1 MLLLLDLQSKRRQRS
16 MCSGERLRKPAGRYP
31 LLQSSTHSAQR
42 PQGNGPPAD
51 MKKHTPKYVVSSI
64 VALGGLL
71 FGYDIGIMS
80 SIQEMEH
87 FNEYFGHP
95 DALATGIIVSSLT
108 IGCFAGSLLSA
119 PLADRYSRK
128 LTIVLGAAVCTAGSA
143 ITYGSINRAMLIAGR
158 FINGVSIGFLSS
170 VVPMYQSETSP
181 PANRG
186 RMVSLQQW
194 AITWGI
200 FIAFGIDYGC
210 SYIPSA
216 RQFRL
221 PLGLQIVPSI
231 VLLCAMAFMPFSP
244 RWLVAHDHVSDA
256 RQVLGRLRAY
266 GHASAPEVAEELRLI
281 HQTIR
286 YEREHRSSS
295 YWELLRFP
303 NRRRTLLGCGMQ
315 FMQQF
320 TGINTLMLYAPT
332 IFHDI
337 GFSSVQSV
345 ALFQAINGLVNV
357 SSTVPAILW
366 IDRWGRRRTLLVGTV
381 LIIVF
386 YMVLALLMRSYSAVT
401 DAQSHDSVVI
411 NMSARNLGIMSIVM
425 VYLVVASFAF
435 SWGPCGWLI
444 PSEIFPTHLRA
455 KANSVTTGANWIS
468 NFVVTLTTPVL
479 LEAIGWRL
487 FMAYSIIMAG
497 NLVIIYLFLPETK
510 NLTLEEMDLVFMDS
524 VWAFSAPWLP
534 SWLPSWLPM
543 SKRTRHVLAATGEL
557 ESGTVQNTDSAVK

>member
-1 MLLLLDLQSKRRQRS
+1 
-16 MCSGERLRKPAGRYP
+16 
-31 LLQSSTHSAQR
+31 
-42 PQGNGPPAD
+42 
-51 MKKHTPKYVVSSI
+51 MKKDAPQYVVSSI

-87 FNEYFGHP
+87 FNEYYGYP
-95 DALATGIIVSSLT
+95 NALTIGIIVASLT
-108 IGCFAGSLLSA
+108 IGCFVGSLLSA

-128 LTIVLGAAVCTAGSA
+128 LTILIGAMVCTTGSA
-143 ITYGSINRAMLIAGR
+143 ITYASVNRAMLIAGR
-158 FINGVSIGFLSS
+158 FVNGVSIGFLSS

-210 SYIPSA
+210 SYIPGE

-244 RWLVAHDHVSDA
+244 RWLVAHDHIGDA

-281 HQTIR
+281 HQTIKH
-286 YEREHRSSS
+286 ERENKSSS
-295 YWELLRFP
+295 YWELFRFP

-332 IFHDI
+332 IFRDI

-386 YMVLALLMRSYSAVT
+386 YMVLALLMRSYTALT
-401 DAQSHDSVVI
+401 DNQSHESVVI
-411 NMSARNLGIMSIVM
+411 NMSARSLGIVSIVM

-455 KANSVTTGANWIS
+455 KANSLTTGTNWIS
-468 NFVVTLTTPVL
+468 NFAVTLTTPVL
-479 LEAIGWRL
+479 LESIGWKL

-497 NLVIIYLFLPETK
+497 NFVIIYLFLPETK
-510 NLTLEEMDLVFMDS
+510 NLTLEEMDLVFMDT
-524 VWAFSAPWLP
+524 VWAFNIRWLPLRLP
-534 SWLPSWLPM
+534 SWMPT
-543 SKRTRHVLAATGEL
+543 SKQTRQIMARHIGSLEAESAQHANSLAP
-557 ESGTVQNTDSAVK
+557 NH

>member
-1 MLLLLDLQSKRRQRS
+1 
-16 MCSGERLRKPAGRYP
+16 
-31 LLQSSTHSAQR
+31 
-42 PQGNGPPAD
+42 
-51 MKKHTPKYVVSSI
+51 MKKDTPKYIVSGI
-64 VALGGLL
+64 TALGGLL

-80 SIQEMEH
+80 SIQQMEH
-87 FNEYFGHP
+87 YNAYFNYP
-95 DALATGIIVSSLT
+95 DALTTGIIVSSLT
-108 IGCFAGSLLSA
+108 IGCFVGSLLSG
-119 PLADRYSRK
+119 PLADRFSRK
-128 LTIVLGAAVCTAGSA
+128 LTIVLGAMVCTAGAA
-143 ITYGSINRAMLIAGR
+143 ITYGSINRAMLISGR

-181 PANRG
+181 PASRG

-231 VLLCAMAFMPFSP
+231 ALLCTMAFMPFSP
-244 RWLVAHDHVSDA
+244 RWLVAHDHISDA
-256 RQVLGRLRAY
+256 RQVLGRLRTY

-281 HQTIR
+281 HQTIA
-286 YEREHRSSS
+286 YERENKSSS
-295 YWELLRFP
+295 YWELLKFP

-332 IFHDI
+332 IFRDM
-337 GFSSVQSV
+337 GFGSVQSI

-357 SSTVPAILW
+357 SLTVPAIIW
-366 IDRWGRRRTLLVGTV
+366 IDKWGRRRTLLIGTV
-381 LIIVF
+381 LIITF
-386 YMVLALLMRSYSAVT
+386 YMILALLMRSYTALT
-401 DAQSHDSVVI
+401 DANSHETVII
-411 NMSARNLGIMSIVM
+411 NMSARNLGIVSIIM
-425 VYLVVASFAF
+425 IYLVVASFAF

-455 KANSVTTGANWIS
+455 KANSLTTGTNWIS
-468 NFVVTLTTPVL
+468 NFVVTLTSPVL
-479 LEAIGWRL
+479 LEAIGWKL

-497 NLVIIYLFLPETK
+497 NFVIIYLFLPETK
-510 NLTLEEMDLVFMDS
+510 NMTLEEMDILFMDTF
-524 VWAFSAPWLP
+524 VCVFNV
-534 SWLPSWLPM
+534 
-543 SKRTRHVLAATGEL
+543 KRI
-557 ESGTVQNTDSAVK
+557 AVF